1 MYAKRGTT
9 LNVVVRRK
17 LAVTAFLVFLAD
29 YLTKHAAVKY
39 LIEGPIEILGNV
51 FKLQLVFNTGA
62 AFSIATNAT
71 IFLSGFSMVVAAGI
85 LYFMAR
91 VDSMKWAL
99 ALGLVL
105 GGIFGNLSDRIFRE
119 PYGLQGAVVD
129 WISVL
134 SWPTFNIADS
144 AVVVGVL
151 LIVNLIWKKVPPRLV
166 TK

>member
-1 MYAKRGTT
+1 
-9 LNVVVRRK
+9 
-17 LAVTAFLVFLAD
+17 VTAFLVFLAD
-29 YLTKHAAVKY
+29 YLTKIAAVKI
-39 LIEGPIEILGNV
+39 LIDEPIEIFGN
-51 FKLQLVFNTGA
+51 FLKLQLVFNTGA
-62 AFSIATNAT
+62 AFSLVTSAT
-71 IFLSGFSMVVAAGI
+71 IFLSVFSMSTAAVI
-85 LYFMAR
+85 LFFASR
-91 VDSMKWAL
+91 IDSLKWSL
-99 ALGLVL
+99 GLGLVL

-119 PYGLQGAVVD
+119 PGGLQGPVVD

>member
-1 MYAKRGTT
+1 M
-9 LNVVVRRK
+9 
-17 LAVTAFLVFLAD
+17 TAFLVFLVD

-39 LIEGPIEILGNV
+39 LIEGPFEILGNV

-62 AFSIATNAT
+62 AFSIATSAT
-71 IFLSGFSMVVAAGI
+71 IFLSVFSMSTAAGI
-85 LYFMAR
+85 LYFASR
-91 VDSMKWAL
+91 VDSIKWAIG
-99 ALGLVL
+99 LGLVL

>member
-1 MYAKRGTT
+1 M
-9 LNVVVRRK
+9 
-17 LAVTAFLVFLAD
+17 TAFLVFLAD
-29 YLTKHAAVKY
+29 YSTKYAAVKY
-39 LIEGPIEILGNV
+39 LIEKPFEIFGNI
-51 FKLQLVFNTGA
+51 FKFQLVFNTGA

-85 LYFMAR
+85 LYFTSR
-91 VDSMKWAL
+91 IDSIKWAL
-99 ALGLVL
+99 GLGLVL

>member
-1 MYAKRGTT
+1 M
-9 LNVVVRRK
+9 
-17 LAVTAFLVFLAD
+17 TAFLVFLAD

-39 LIEGPIEILGNV
+39 LIEGPFEIFGNV

-71 IFLSGFSMVVAAGI
+71 IFLSVFSMSAAAGI
-85 LYFMAR
+85 LYFASR
-91 VDSMKWAL
+91 VDSIKWAL
-99 ALGLVL
+99 GLGLVL
-105 GGIFGNLSDRIFRE
+105 GGIFGNLTDRIFRE

-134 SWPTFNIADS
+134 SWPTFNVADS

-151 LIVNLIWKKVPPRLV
+151 LIVNLIWRKVPPRLV

>member
-1 MYAKRGTT
+1 M
-9 LNVVVRRK
+9 
-17 LAVTAFLVFLAD
+17 TAFLVFLAD
-29 YLTKHAAVKY
+29 YSTKYAAVKY
-39 LIEGPIEILGNV
+39 LIEGPFEIFGNL

-85 LYFMAR
+85 LYFTSR
-91 VDSMKWAL
+91 IDSIKWAL
-99 ALGLVL
+99 GLGLVL

>member
-1 MYAKRGTT
+1 M
-9 LNVVVRRK
+9 
-17 LAVTAFLVFLAD
+17 TAFLVFLAD
-29 YLTKHAAVKY
+29 YSTKYAAVKY
-39 LIEGPIEILGNV
+39 LIEEP
-51 FKLQLVFNTGA
+51 FKFQLVFNTGA

-85 LYFMAR
+85 LYCTSR
-91 VDSMKWAL
+91 IDSIKWAL
-99 ALGLVL
+99 GLGLVL

>member
-1 MYAKRGTT
+1 M
-9 LNVVVRRK
+9 
-17 LAVTAFLVFLAD
+17 TAFLVFLAD
-29 YLTKHAAVKY
+29 YLTKQAAVKY

-151 LIVNLIWKKVPPRLV
+151 LVVNLIWKKVPPRLV

>member
-1 MYAKRGTT
+1 
-9 LNVVVRRK
+9 
-17 LAVTAFLVFLAD
+17 VTAFLVFLAD
-29 YLTKHAAVKY
+29 YLTKIAAVKI
-39 LIEGPIEILGNV
+39 LIDEPIEIFGN
-51 FKLQLVFNTGA
+51 FLKLQLVFNTGA
-62 AFSIATNAT
+62 AFSLATSAT
-71 IFLSGFSMVVAAGI
+71 IFLSVFSMSTAAVI
-85 LYFMAR
+85 LFFASR
-91 VDSMKWAL
+91 IDSLKWSL
-99 ALGLVL
+99 GLGLVL

-119 PYGLQGAVVD
+119 PGGLQGPVVD

>member
-1 MYAKRGTT
+1 
-9 LNVVVRRK
+9 

-39 LIEGPIEILGNV
+39 LIEGPFEILGNV

-71 IFLSGFSMVVAAGI
+71 IFLSVFSMSAAAGI
-85 LYFMAR
+85 LYFASR
-91 VDSMKWAL
+91 VDSIKWAL
-99 ALGLVL
+99 GLGLVL
-105 GGIFGNLSDRIFRE
+105 GGIFGNLTDRIFRE

-134 SWPTFNIADS
+134 SWPTFNVADS

-151 LIVNLIWKKVPPRLV
+151 LIVNLIWRKVPPRLV

>member
-1 MYAKRGTT
+1 
-9 LNVVVRRK
+9 

-39 LIEGPIEILGNV
+39 LIEGPIEIFGNF

-71 IFLSGFSMVVAAGI
+71 IFLSVFAMSAAAGI
-85 LYFMAR
+85 LYFVSR
-91 VDSMKWAL
+91 VDSVKWAL
-99 ALGLVL
+99 GLGLVL

-144 AVVVGVL
+144 AVVIGVL
-151 LIVNLIWKKVPPRLV
+151 LIVNLIWRKVPPRLV

>member
-1 MYAKRGTT
+1 M
-9 LNVVVRRK
+9 
-17 LAVTAFLVFLAD
+17 TAFLVFLAD

-39 LIEGPIEILGNV
+39 LIEGPIEIFGNF

-71 IFLSGFSMVVAAGI
+71 IFLSVFAMSAAAGI
-85 LYFMAR
+85 LYFVSR
-91 VDSMKWAL
+91 VDSVKWAL
-99 ALGLVL
+99 GLGLVL

-144 AVVVGVL
+144 AVVIGVL
-151 LIVNLIWKKVPPRLV
+151 LIVNLIWRKVPPRLV

>member
-1 MYAKRGTT
+1 M
-9 LNVVVRRK
+9 
-17 LAVTAFLVFLAD
+17 TAFLVFLAD
-29 YLTKHAAVKY
+29 YSTKYAAVKY
-39 LIEGPIEILGNV
+39 LIEEPFEIFGNL
-51 FKLQLVFNTGA
+51 FKFQLVFNTGA

-151 LIVNLIWKKVPPRLV
+151 LIVNAIWKKVPPRLV

>member
-1 MYAKRGTT
+1 MQAKRGTT

-17 LAVTAFLVFLAD
+17 LAVTAFLVFLVD
-29 YLTKHAAVKY
+29 YLTKYAAVKY
-39 LIEGPIEILGNV
+39 LIEGPFEIFGDV

-62 AFSIATNAT
+62 AFSIASKAT
-71 IFLSGFSMVVAAGI
+71 IFLSVFSISAGVGI
-85 LYFMAR
+85 LYFASR
-91 VDSMKWAL
+91 IVSVKWAI

-119 PYGLQGAVVD
+119 PFGLQGAVVD

-144 AVVVGVL
+144 AVVIGVL
-151 LIVNLIWKKVPPRLV
+151 SVINLIWKKVPPRLV

>member
-1 MYAKRGTT
+1 M
-9 LNVVVRRK
+9 
-17 LAVTAFLVFLAD
+17 TAFLVFLAD
-29 YLTKHAAVKY
+29 YSTKYAAVKY
-39 LIEGPIEILGNV
+39 LIEEPFEIFGNL
-51 FKLQLVFNTGA
+51 FKFQLVFNTGA

-85 LYFMAR
+85 LYFTSR
-91 VDSMKWAL
+91 IDSLNW
-99 ALGLVL
+99 ALGLGLVR

>member
-1 MYAKRGTT
+1 M
-9 LNVVVRRK
+9 
-17 LAVTAFLVFLAD
+17 TAFLVFLAD
-29 YLTKHAAVKY
+29 YSTKYAAVKY
-39 LIEGPIEILGNV
+39 LIEKPFEIFGNI
-51 FKLQLVFNTGA
+51 FKFQLVFNTGA

-85 LYFMAR
+85 LYFTSR
-91 VDSMKWAL
+91 IDSIKWAL
-99 ALGLVL
+99 GLGLVL

-151 LIVNLIWKKVPPRLV
+151 LVVNLIWKKVPPRLV

>member
-1 MYAKRGTT
+1 
-9 LNVVVRRK
+9 
-17 LAVTAFLVFLAD
+17 VTAFLVFLAD

-39 LIEGPIEILGNV
+39 LIEGPIEIFGNF

-71 IFLSGFSMVVAAGI
+71 IFLSVFAMSAAAGI
-85 LYFMAR
+85 LYFVSR
-91 VDSMKWAL
+91 VDSVKWAL
-99 ALGLVL
+99 GLGLVL

-144 AVVVGVL
+144 AVVIGVL
-151 LIVNLIWKKVPPRLV
+151 LIVNLIWRKVPPRLV

>member
-1 MYAKRGTT
+1 M
-9 LNVVVRRK
+9 
-17 LAVTAFLVFLAD
+17 TAFLVFLAD
-29 YLTKHAAVKY
+29 YLTKYAAVKY
-39 LIEGPIEILGNV
+39 LIEGPFEILGNV

-71 IFLSGFSMVVAAGI
+71 IFLSVFSMSAAAGI
-85 LYFMAR
+85 LYFASR
-91 VDSMKWAL
+91 VDSKIWAL
-99 ALGLVL
+99 GLGLVL

-119 PYGLQGAVVD
+119 PFGLQGAVVD

>member
-1 MYAKRGTT
+1 M
-9 LNVVVRRK
+9 
-17 LAVTAFLVFLAD
+17 TAFLVFLAD

-85 LYFMAR
+85 LYFTSR
-91 VDSMKWAL
+91 IDSIKWAL
-99 ALGLVL
+99 GLGLVL

>member
-1 MYAKRGTT
+1 M
-9 LNVVVRRK
+9 
-17 LAVTAFLVFLAD
+17 TAFLVFLAD
-29 YLTKHAAVKY
+29 YSTKYAAVKY
-39 LIEGPIEILGNV
+39 LIEGPFEIFGNL

-71 IFLSGFSMVVAAGI
+71 IFLSGFSMAVAAGI
-85 LYFMAR
+85 LYFVTR

-105 GGIFGNLSDRIFRE
+105 GGIFGNLTDRIFRE

>member
-1 MYAKRGTT
+1 M
-9 LNVVVRRK
+9 
-17 LAVTAFLVFLAD
+17 TAFLVFLAD
-29 YLTKHAAVKY
+29 YSTKHAAVKF
-39 LIEGPIEILGNV
+39 LIEGPIEIFGNV

-62 AFSIATNAT
+62 AFSIATNGT
-71 IFLSGFSMVVAAGI
+71 IFLSGFSVAVAAGI
-85 LYFMAR
+85 LCFVSR
-91 VDSMKWAL
+91 VDSNIWAL
-99 ALGLVL
+99 GLGLVL

-151 LIVNLIWKKVPPRLV
+151 LIVSLIWKKVPPRLV

>member
-1 MYAKRGTT
+1 M
-9 LNVVVRRK
+9 
-17 LAVTAFLVFLAD
+17 TAFLVFLAD
-29 YLTKHAAVKY
+29 YSTKYAAVKY
-39 LIEGPIEILGNV
+39 LIEGPFEIFGNL

-85 LYFMAR
+85 LYFTSR
-91 VDSMKWAL
+91 IDSIKWAL
-99 ALGLVL
+99 GLGLVL

-151 LIVNLIWKKVPPRLV
+151 LIVNAIWKKVPPRLV

>member
-1 MYAKRGTT
+1 
-9 LNVVVRRK
+9 
-17 LAVTAFLVFLAD
+17 
-29 YLTKHAAVKY
+29 
-39 LIEGPIEILGNV
+39 
-51 FKLQLVFNTGA
+51 
-62 AFSIATNAT
+62 
-71 IFLSGFSMVVAAGI
+71 MVVAAGI
-85 LYFMAR
+85 LYFTSR
-91 VDSMKWAL
+91 IDSIKWAL
-99 ALGLVL
+99 GLGLVL

>member
-1 MYAKRGTT
+1 
-9 LNVVVRRK
+9 
-17 LAVTAFLVFLAD
+17 VTAFLVFLAD
-29 YLTKHAAVKY
+29 YSTKYAAVKY
-39 LIEGPIEILGNV
+39 LIEGPFEILGNT

-71 IFLSGFSMVVAAGI
+71 ILLSVFSMSTAAGI
-85 LYFMAR
+85 LYFASR
-91 VDSMKWAL
+91 VDSNIWAL
-99 ALGLVL
+99 GLGLVL

-151 LIVNLIWKKVPPRLV
+151 LIVSLIWKKVPPRLV

>member
-1 MYAKRGTT
+1 M
-9 LNVVVRRK
+9 
-17 LAVTAFLVFLAD
+17 TAFLVFLAD
-29 YLTKHAAVKY
+29 YSTKYAAVKY
-39 LIEGPIEILGNV
+39 LIEGPFEIFGNL

-71 IFLSGFSMVVAAGI
+71 IFLSGFSMAVAAGI
-85 LYFMAR
+85 LYFVTR

-151 LIVNLIWKKVPPRLV
+151 LVVNLIWKKVPPRLV

>member
-1 MYAKRGTT
+1 M
-9 LNVVVRRK
+9 
-17 LAVTAFLVFLAD
+17 TAFLVFLAD

>member
-1 MYAKRGTT
+1 
-9 LNVVVRRK
+9 
-17 LAVTAFLVFLAD
+17 VTAFLVFLAD

-39 LIEGPIEILGNV
+39 LIEGPFEILGNV

-71 IFLSGFSMVVAAGI
+71 IFLSVFSMSAAAGI
-85 LYFMAR
+85 LYFASR
-91 VDSMKWAL
+91 VDSVKWAL
-99 ALGLVL
+99 GLGLVL
-105 GGIFGNLSDRIFRE
+105 GGIFGNLTDRIFRE

-144 AVVVGVL
+144 AVVIGVL
-151 LIVNLIWKKVPPRLV
+151 LIVNLIWRKVPPRLV

>member
-1 MYAKRGTT
+1 M
-9 LNVVVRRK
+9 
-17 LAVTAFLVFLAD
+17 TAFLVFLAD

-151 LIVNLIWKKVPPRLV
+151 LVVNLIWKKVPPRLV

>member
-1 MYAKRGTT
+1 M
-9 LNVVVRRK
+9 
-17 LAVTAFLVFLAD
+17 TAFLVFLAD

-39 LIEGPIEILGNV
+39 LIEGPFEILGNV

-71 IFLSGFSMVVAAGI
+71 IFLSVFSMSAAAGI
-85 LYFMAR
+85 LYFASR
-91 VDSMKWAL
+91 VDSVKWAL
-99 ALGLVL
+99 GLGLVL
-105 GGIFGNLSDRIFRE
+105 GGIFGNLTDRIFRE

-151 LIVNLIWKKVPPRLV
+151 LIVNLIWRKVPPRLV

>member
-1 MYAKRGTT
+1 
-9 LNVVVRRK
+9 

-29 YLTKHAAVKY
+29 YSTKHAAVKF
-39 LIEGPIEILGNV
+39 LIEGPIEIFGNA

-62 AFSIATNAT
+62 AFSIATNGT
-71 IFLSGFSMVVAAGI
+71 IFLSGFSIAVAAGI
-85 LYFMAR
+85 LYFVSR
-91 VDSMKWAL
+91 VDSNIWAFG
-99 ALGLVL
+99 LGLVL

-151 LIVNLIWKKVPPRLV
+151 LIVSLIWKKVPPRSV

>member
-1 MYAKRGTT
+1 M
-9 LNVVVRRK
+9 
-17 LAVTAFLVFLAD
+17 TAFLVFLAD
-29 YLTKHAAVKY
+29 YSTKYAAVKY
-39 LIEGPIEILGNV
+39 LIEGPFEIFGNL

-71 IFLSGFSMVVAAGI
+71 IFLSGFSMAVAAGI
-85 LYFMAR
+85 LYFVTR

-151 LIVNLIWKKVPPRLV
+151 LIVNAIWKKVPPRLV

>member
-1 MYAKRGTT
+1 
-9 LNVVVRRK
+9 

-29 YLTKHAAVKY
+29 YLTKYAAVKY
-39 LIEGPIEILGNV
+39 LIEGPFEIFGNT

-62 AFSIATNAT
+62 AFSIATNGT
-71 IFLSGFSMVVAAGI
+71 IFLSGFSMAVAAGI
-85 LYFMAR
+85 LYFVSR
-91 VDSMKWAL
+91 VDSNIWAL
-99 ALGLVL
+99 GLGLVL

-151 LIVNLIWKKVPPRLV
+151 LIVNLIWKKVPPRSV

>member
-1 MYAKRGTT
+1 M
-9 LNVVVRRK
+9 
-17 LAVTAFLVFLAD
+17 TAFLVFLAD
-29 YLTKHAAVKY
+29 YSTKYAAVKY
-39 LIEGPIEILGNV
+39 LIEEPFEIFGNL

-71 IFLSGFSMVVAAGI
+71 IFLSGFSMAVAAGI
-85 LYFMAR
+85 LYFVTR

-151 LIVNLIWKKVPPRLV
+151 LIVNAIWKKVPPRLV

>member
-1 MYAKRGTT
+1 M
-9 LNVVVRRK
+9 
-17 LAVTAFLVFLAD
+17 TAFLVFLAD
-29 YLTKHAAVKY
+29 YSTKYAAVKY
-39 LIEGPIEILGNV
+39 LIEEPFEIFGNL
-51 FKLQLVFNTGA
+51 FKFQLVFNTGA

-151 LIVNLIWKKVPPRLV
+151 LIVNVIWKKVPPRLV